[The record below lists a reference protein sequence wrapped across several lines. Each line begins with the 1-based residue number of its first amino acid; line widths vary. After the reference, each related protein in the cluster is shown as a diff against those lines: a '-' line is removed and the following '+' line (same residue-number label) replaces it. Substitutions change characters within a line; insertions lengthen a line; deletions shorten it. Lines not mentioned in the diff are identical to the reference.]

1 MSVVKRTMEEWRALL
16 AQQRAS
22 GQTQVQWCEVNGIN
36 PFTLRERASQL
47 RRQDREAAGKGG
59 LRDTVSGG
67 WVEIKPK
74 RLPEAEDL
82 PELKAKPGKEM
93 PVAAKGI
100 AADRNAATSEAVSDK
115 NSAEIRITRGDWTVT
130 VRADFSAELLTGV
143 LRAVNQACC

>member
-1 MSVVKRTMEEWRALL
+1 MEEWRALL

-22 GQTQVQWCEVNGIN
+22 GQTQAQWCEANGVN
-36 PFTLRERASQL
+36 PFTLRERASQI
-47 RRQDREAAGKGG
+47 RRQDREAAGHGG

-67 WVEIKPK
+67 WVEINPK
-74 RLPEAEDL
+74 SLPEAEDL

-93 PVAAKGI
+93 PVAANGI
-100 AADRNAATSEAVSDK
+100 AAYGNTATSEAVSDK

-130 VRADFSAELLTGV
+130 VRTDFTMSLLAGV